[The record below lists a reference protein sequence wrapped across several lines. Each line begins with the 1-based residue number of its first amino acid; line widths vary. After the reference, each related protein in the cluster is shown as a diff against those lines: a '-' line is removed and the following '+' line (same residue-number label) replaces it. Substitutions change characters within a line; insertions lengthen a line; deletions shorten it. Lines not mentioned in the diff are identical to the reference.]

1 MEDNVASIFEITCL
15 KNPSVDSDDQFIFIE
30 GSLPGL
36 SSCPRCGG
44 THLHR
49 QTKNQRFIHLPPVG
63 LKRAKLQ
70 VNVQKQC
77 CVKCKHSW
85 WPSIPFVNGQERM
98 SHSFVNY
105 ALDLLRFGTIKDVSQ
120 HLGIGWD
127 TVKNIHKKFLEKQYE
142 TIDMSEVEH
151 VSIDEFSIAKRHKY
165 MTTIMDIKTGRILF
179 AIEGRKKK
187 VIAPS
192 LKELKKKHPNLKPL
206 PWI

>member
-85 WPSIPFVNGQERM
+85 WPSV
-98 SHSFVNY
+98 S
-105 ALDLLRFGTIKDVSQ
+105 LLRNSF
-120 HLGIGWD
+120 
-127 TVKNIHKKFLEKQYE
+127 
-142 TIDMSEVEH
+142 
-151 VSIDEFSIAKRHKY
+151 
-165 MTTIMDIKTGRILF
+165 
-179 AIEGRKKK
+179 
-187 VIAPS
+187 P
-192 LKELKKKHPNLKPL
+192 
-206 PWI
+206 